1 MLFPNLTY
9 YDTTH
14 SLEAE
19 LWAIYHGLSI
29 AWGRGFKNLIIES
42 NSANAIRL
50 LYDECN
56 GLHSRSH
63 LIRGIQRIIVPP
75 SDVRWKHDLREA
87 NQLADIL
94 AKESLDLLAP
104 CKIHDI
110 VPPSISVALLADR
123 RGILFPSGF

>member
-1 MLFPNLTY
+1 MMNAMDFIPVLTLLEESRELLFP
-9 YDTTH
+9 
-14 SLEAE
+14 
-19 LWAIYHGLSI
+19 
-29 AWGRGFKNLIIES
+29 R
-42 NSANAIRL
+42 
-50 LYDECN
+50 
-56 GLHSRSH
+56 
-63 LIRGIQRIIVPP
+63 QM
-75 SDVRWKHDLREA
+75 SDVRWKHVLREA